1 MEKLMKEK
9 EDEIKEKEECI
20 DGFNKNQ
27 AATEKNDR
35 EKMRLLAKI
44 DDLTMTIDELTK
56 AIDALKTSIA
66 DMQEQMKR
74 AGEDREIENKDF
86 QLTVADSR
94 GQESSQGHHQLR
106 WNLSQHEP
114 YPYCLC

>member
-1 MEKLMKEK
+1 MKEK
-9 EDEIKEKEECI
+9 EDEVREKEACV

-94 GQESSQGHHQLR
+94 ATQKLITAAPNVLKGFYEKYTLVQSHKAAQ
-106 WNLSQHEP
+106 
-114 YPYCLC
+114 